1 MKNHDTIKELTMMLL
16 YLTRFDR
23 KSRDVIEEDLS
34 WKGYPFEIL
43 DELNED
49 GLILDSNARRK
60 TVALTDGGIDYAE
73 SLLKKYGING
83 Q

>member
-1 MKNHDTIKELTMMLL
+1 MNNHNDIKELTMMLL

-23 KSRDVIEEDLS
+23 KSGDVIEKDLS

-43 DELNED
+43 DELNDD
-49 GLILDSNARRK
+49 GLILDNNTRRK

>member
-1 MKNHDTIKELTMMLL
+1 M
-16 YLTRFDR
+16 
-23 KSRDVIEEDLS
+23 S

-43 DELNED
+43 DELNDD
-49 GLILDSNARRK
+49 GLILDNSARRK

>member
-1 MKNHDTIKELTMMLL
+1 MKNHDAIKELTMILL

-23 KSRDVIEEDLS
+23 KSRDVIEKDLS

-43 DELNED
+43 DELNDD